1 MTKEQI
7 EKAAE
12 AWVDANHPKSMVFI
26 ETTLVAFAV
35 EQVNAAKEEDA
46 SLLLDS
52 NLREKYVQMGP
63 YVLPHLV
70 NKIRALKVKP

>member
-35 EQVNAAKEEDA
+35 EQVNAALEDA
-46 SLLLDS
+46 ARLTETSLHPRNSLP
-52 NLREKYVQMGP
+52 RE
-63 YVLPHLV
+63 
-70 NKIRALKVKP
+70 IRSLKVKP